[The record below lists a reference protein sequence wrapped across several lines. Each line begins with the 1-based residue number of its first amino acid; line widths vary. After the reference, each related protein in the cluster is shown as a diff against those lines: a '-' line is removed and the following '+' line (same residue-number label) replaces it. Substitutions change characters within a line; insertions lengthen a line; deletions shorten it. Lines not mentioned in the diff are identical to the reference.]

1 VHICY
6 LIDFERAAYLQFAYQ
21 LLGTGRLTFFLQ
33 HFQTFSVQA
42 DVLLAKAD
50 GLQGL
55 VFFSLFLFVQ

>member
-6 LIDFERAAYLQFAYQ
+6 LIDFERAAYLQFVYQ

-42 DVLLAKAD
+42 DVLLAEAD
-50 GLQGL
+50 GL
-55 VFFSLFLFVQ
+55 